1 MASLM
6 ANNCKPVGL
15 SVVGDGCPDSL
26 VLLPDGSLK
35 LIEVKNPQCCDRVRY
50 FFNVT
55 GENLLSL

>member
-1 MASLM
+1 M